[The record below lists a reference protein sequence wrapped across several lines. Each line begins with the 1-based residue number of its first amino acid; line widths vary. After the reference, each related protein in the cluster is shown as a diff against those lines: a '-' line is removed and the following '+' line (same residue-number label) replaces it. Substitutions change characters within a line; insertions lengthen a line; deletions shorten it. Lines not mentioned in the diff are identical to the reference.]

1 MKIETKFDL
10 GQKVFLIK
18 YDSKPIRKP
27 CDKCGGVVEYETPTG
42 VKVKCDK
49 CRYAEYQGHPKGT
62 MGSFL
67 DSEWYIVGTGTIGR
81 VCATRCDYNGGD
93 PDALGM
99 NYQPQKP
106 DSDKEEYM
114 LWETGIGSGTL
125 HSPDKMFATEEDAQ
139 RECDL
144 RNTTQTQEG

>member
-1 MKIETKFDL
+1 MEIETKFDL

-18 YDSKPIRKP
+18 YDREAIRVP

-42 VKVKCDK
+42 IKVKCDK
-49 CRYAEYQGHPKGT
+49 CRYAELHGHPYGS

-67 DSEWYIVGTGTIGR
+67 DSQWYVCGSGTIGR
-81 VCATRCDYNGGD
+81 ISTTRHDYDGGD
-93 PDALGM
+93 PGALGM